1 MVGRFGKGK
10 GNGVYAAVVTRG
22 KGVVE
27 NVGFPRHCCDTVESG
42 ESNDADCGAAGGG
55 VGVAGARGCGYA
67 DRMVCPRVSEGG
79 AINSG
84 EGVVGESRG
93 GDCTEQGE
101 YP

>member
-1 MVGRFGKGK
+1 MMLI
-10 GNGVYAAVVTRG
+10 VV
-22 KGVVE
+22 
-27 NVGFPRHCCDTVESG
+27 PQ
-42 ESNDADCGAAGGG
+42 GAG